1 MALKEEDLPDYDKDA
16 LSRERALRKTAEECR
31 QEQEKAKAELPGLKK
46 ERQKL
51 DRKAEGYAE
60 EARRLDQEIT
70 EKEGKV
76 KRKCLTGNVACLPAD
91 ETKKGTLNLEIAK
104 IINASLGTKIDL
116 APIARW
122 EGVYLKSYVPWW
134 PVNEPDGTPSMTKR
148 DGNTRLQG
156 KMKNGE
162 ANNSGATIAKG
173 IDFGGQ
179 TYDAYK
185 KELRKFNKRNEILTE
200 EELEKLSEKIKPY
213 FGKIGGEACEFARK
227 NPLEITQKEA
237 DLLNLRAGEE
247 AAKRAISLFQQENPE
262 GSPKFTELTT
272 EQQTALLSNVYQSW
286 SINPKMKQA
295 ILEGDREKIPN
306 SRRERDYLYASMP
319 AKNSSNK

>member
-70 EKEGKV
+70 EKEGKL

-122 EGVYLKSYVPWW
+122 EGVYLQSYVPWW
-134 PVNEPDGTPSMTKR
+134 PVNEPDGGPSMTKR
-148 DGNTRLQG
+148 DGDTRLQG
-156 KMKNGE
+156 KMKNGDL
-162 ANNSGATIAKG
+162 NNSGVTVAKG
-173 IDFGGQ
+173 IDFGQ
-179 TYDAYK
+179 QNYDRYK
-185 KELRKFNKRNEILTE
+185 IELKFFNERNSILSKEDLDLLMN
-200 EELEKLSEKIKPY
+200 KIKPY
-213 FGKIGGEACEFARK
+213 FGKIGGEACAFARK
-227 NPLEITQKEA
+227 NLLEITQKEA

-247 AAKRAISLFQQENPE
+247 ATRRAIELFEKKNPE
-262 GSPKFTELTT
+262 GSQRFIDLTT

-295 ILEGDREKIPN
+295 ILEGDREKIPD

-319 AKNSSNK
+319 SKKTDDK

>member
-60 EARRLDQEIT
+60 EARRLDQEIKQ
-70 EKEGKV
+70 KEGKL
-76 KRKCLTGNVACLPAD
+76 KRKCLTGNIPCLPAD
-91 ETKKGTLNLEIAK
+91 ETKRGALNLEIAK
-104 IINASLGTKIDL
+104 MINASLGTKIDL
-116 APIARW
+116 APIAKW

-134 PVNEPDGTPSMTKR
+134 PVNEPDGGPSMSKR

-156 KMKNGE
+156 KMKNGDP
-162 ANNSGATIAKG
+162 NNSGVTIAKG

-179 TYDAYK
+179 DYNVYK
-185 KELRKFNKRNEILTE
+185 KELEKFNKRNKIIAE
-200 EELEKLSEKIKPY
+200 EDFDKLSEKIKPY
-213 FGKIGGEACEFARK
+213 FGKIGGEACALARK

-247 AAKRAISLFQQENPE
+247 ATRRAIELFEKKNPE
-262 GSPKFTELTT
+262 GSPRFIDLTT
-272 EQQTALLSNVYQSW
+272 EQQTALLSNVYQTW
-286 SINPKMKQA
+286 GIHPKMKQA
-295 ILEGDREKIPN
+295 ILEGDREKIPS

-319 AKNSSNK
+319 AKNSGDQ